1 MPDISLYY
9 SFPSI
14 TDVKLVVLL
23 ALSYMVNEEQNKEIS
38 ADESIFDFILD
49 MVHKAEK
56 SKDRRQW
63 GFSIHELIN
72 GLAKLAKNDE
82 NKELI
87 MKKGAFASLKRI
99 LKRGIQA
106 EQIAVVNVIWELC
119 FAKKNKD
126 LFKVTEYIS
135 SR

>member
-1 MPDISLYY
+1 MLLYLPL
-9 SFPSI
+9 FPG

-23 ALSYMVNEEQNKEIS
+23 ALSYMVNEEQNKELS
-38 ADESIFDFILD
+38 ADESIFDFLLD

-82 NKELI
+82 NKEKI
-87 MKKGAFASLKRI
+87 MNKGAFASLKRI
-99 LKRGIQA
+99 LKHGIEA

-119 FAKKNKD
+119 FSKKNKD
-126 LFKVTEYIS
+126 LFKVTGETVI
-135 SR
+135 